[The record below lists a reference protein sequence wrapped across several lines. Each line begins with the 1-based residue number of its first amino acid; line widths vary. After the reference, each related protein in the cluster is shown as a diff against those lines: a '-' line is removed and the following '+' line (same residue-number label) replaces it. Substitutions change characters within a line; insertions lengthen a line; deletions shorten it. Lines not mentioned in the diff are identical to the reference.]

1 MFERKNENKV
11 KKQFE
16 NVGGYPVIKCLK
28 YLSLAACQIIK
39 GVEWKGTDHFIGAAV
54 IVGICI
60 YFIGVSFQHGYEL
73 QKEVDE
79 IL

>member
-16 NVGGYPVIKCLK
+16 N
-28 YLSLAACQIIK
+28 
-39 GVEWKGTDHFIGAAV
+39 
-54 IVGICI
+54 VGICI

-79 IL
+79 II